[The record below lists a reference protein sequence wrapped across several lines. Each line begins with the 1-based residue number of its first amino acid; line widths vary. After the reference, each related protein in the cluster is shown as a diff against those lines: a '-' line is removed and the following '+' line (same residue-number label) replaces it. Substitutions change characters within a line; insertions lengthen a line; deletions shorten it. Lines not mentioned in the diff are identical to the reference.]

1 MSIYAAFILFSLVI
15 LLYWVI
21 SELFT
26 ILFHFTGL
34 PDEKARFQVVSL
46 LTGCGFTTRE
56 SEMILSSRSRRNLAR
71 ITMLFGYVFN
81 ITIVS
86 AFINILFSLKAAQF
100 ESTLLGIL
108 IPLCAVAV
116 IFVFMRFPAVRAW
129 GDRKLESFANRL
141 ILSDSGNTVIL
152 LDSIGTDSIAL
163 VTLKSIPEE
172 WQNVSLSQSRL
183 RPETGIMVMLVEHK
197 GKKAEPAGPDTVF
210 LAGDKLTVF
219 GDYNTIRKT
228 FQAHER
234 FADLQN

>member
-1 MSIYAAFILFSLVI
+1 MSIYAAFSLFSLMI

-21 SELFT
+21 SELLT
-26 ILFHFTGL
+26 ILFRFTGL

-56 SEMILSSRSRRNLAR
+56 SEMILSNRSRRNLAR

-86 AFINILFSLKAAQF
+86 AFINILFSLKAAQV
-100 ESTLLGIL
+100 ENTLLGIL

-116 IFVFMRFPAVRAW
+116 IFVFIRFPVVRAW

-141 ILSDSGNTVIL
+141 IRSGASNTVIL
-152 LDSIGTDSIAL
+152 LDNIGTDTIAL
-163 VTLKSIPEE
+163 VTLNNIPEQ
-172 WQNVSLSQSRL
+172 WQNVTLSQSRL
-183 RPETGIMVMLVEHK
+183 RPETGILVMLVEHK
-197 GKKAEPAGPDTVF
+197 GKKPVPAGPDTIFSV
-210 LAGDKLTVF
+210 GDKLTVF
-219 GDYNTIRKT
+219 GDYAAIRKT

-234 FADLQN
+234 FADIQ